1 MKSGQIVLH
10 NQSDMLRYSI
20 IISRN
25 NESYDILHLDGIPC
39 SIYNVDVKNLFYL
52 HERLVAEN
60 LINIKLDSEIAE
72 LKNNMKSV
80 KRSDYSQEIKD
91 KYYNLKNQINA
102 TAKHMIESE
111 NDTDFENKLK
121 AICELKKQL
130 YTIECDGLSD
140 ARKFNGNILYKIR
153 KINEKKNSIS
163 WYLKS
168 NYVISKI
175 KTLDK
180 ETLKL
185 IEGA

>member
-10 NQSDMLRYSI
+10 NQNDTLKYCI

-25 NESYDILHLDGIPC
+25 NESCDILHLDGFPC
-39 SIYNVDVKNLFYL
+39 SIYNVDIKNLFYL
-52 HERLVAEN
+52 YERFEAEN

-72 LKNNMKSV
+72 LKNNIKSV
-80 KRSDYSQEIKD
+80 KRLDYTQEIKD

-153 KINEKKNSIS
+153 KINEKRNMIS
-163 WYLKS
+163 YYLKS
-168 NYVISKI
+168 KFVTSKI
-175 KTLDK
+175 KILDE
-180 ETLKL
+180 ETLRL
-185 IEGA
+185 MEDE

>member
-1 MKSGQIVLH
+1 MKSGQIAIH
-10 NQSDMLRYSI
+10 NQSDMLRYCI

-25 NESYDILHLDGIPC
+25 NESCDILHLDGIPC

-52 HERLVAEN
+52 HKRIHAEN
-60 LINIKLDSEIAE
+60 LINAKLDLEIAE

-80 KRSDYSQEIKD
+80 KRLDYAQEVKD

-102 TAKHMIESE
+102 TAKHMIELE

-140 ARKFNGNILYKIR
+140 ARKFNGNILYKI
-153 KINEKKNSIS
+153 KEIHKKRNMIS
-163 WYLKS
+163 YYLKS
-168 NYVISKI
+168 KFVTSKI
-175 KTLDK
+175 KTLN
-180 ETLKL
+180 EEILRL
-185 IEGA
+185 IEDV